1 MAVIIKQVIEIRQ
14 KAILMIAISRT
25 NAPKKMRT
33 STTQHIYNTLLGWTR
48 TRSKFK
54 AARSRNLFRGDFWG
68 FTKAMKNWFTY
79 IIIFYEAMERI
90 VTKFQGWNSAY
101 TFKIDNCLIDS
112 FYNHFLIIH

>member
-33 STTQHIYNTLLGWTR
+33 STAQHIYNTLLGWTR

-54 AARSRNLFRGDFWG
+54 AGRSRNLFRGDFWG
-68 FTKAMKNWFTY
+68 FTKSMKNWCAY
-79 IIIFYEAMERI
+79 ILIFYEAMERI
-90 VTKFQGWNSAY
+90 VTKLQWIYCVQYKKLFNFFMYS
-101 TFKIDNCLIDS
+101 K
-112 FYNHFLIIH
+112 HFIIITN